1 MAMIEGFRV
10 RNYHALRNVTLG
22 KLSTQQRGDPLMPF
36 TVVTGKNGVGKD
48 TLFDAFGFVSD

>member
-10 RNYHALRNVTLG
+10 RNYRALRNVTLG
-22 KLSTQQRGDPLMPF
+22 KLSTQQRGDPPMPF
-36 TVVTGKNGVGKD
+36 TVLTGKNGVDKN